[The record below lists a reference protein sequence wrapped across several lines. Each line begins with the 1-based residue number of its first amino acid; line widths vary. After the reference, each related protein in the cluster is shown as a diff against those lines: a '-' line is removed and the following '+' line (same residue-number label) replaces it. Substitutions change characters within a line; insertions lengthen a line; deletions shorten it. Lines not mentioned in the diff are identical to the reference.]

1 MTQIWHQS
9 NLNRLDKVNKVHEKT
24 LMEALEIE
32 ITDIGDDY
40 VQGTMPVNEKTKQP
54 FGLLHGGASCVLA
67 ESVASFAT
75 ALTLDISKQIPVGL
89 SLNANHL
96 KSATE
101 GFVYAKATAKHLGR
115 TTSLWDVIV
124 TNEDKEIV
132 SSVVFTAFHKDIK

>member
-1 MTQIWHQS
+1 M
-9 NLNRLDKVNKVHEKT
+9 KT
-24 LMEALEIE
+24 PLKWDSDYCNEVIKIFFKDFEEINS
-32 ITDIGDDY
+32 
-40 VQGTMPVNEKTKQP
+40 VNEKTKQP

-75 ALTLDISKQIPVGL
+75 ALTLDLTKQIPVGL

-96 KSATE
+96 KSATS
-101 GFVYAKATAKHLGR
+101 GFVYAKATSKHLGK

>member
-1 MTQIWHQS
+1 MSIWFKEIS
-9 NLNRLDKVNKVHEKT
+9 IGDLEGSSVNMDKH
-24 LMEALEIE
+24 LEIE
-32 ITDIGDDY
+32 FYDIGTNY
-40 VQGTMPVNEKTKQP
+40 LCAKMPVNEKTKQP

-75 ALTLDISKQIPVGL
+75 ALTLDLTKQIPVGL

-96 KSATE
+96 KSASS
-101 GFVYAKATAKHLGR
+101 GFVYAKATSKHLGK